1 MVSKEGL
8 KEQFDELG
16 VDPSEEVLDK
26 CLEICVNCGQDDPV
40 EFVEQWMAYSISHL
54 GGAEPTVQYLI
65 EMENKEFIKLP
76 KSGFT
81 TKATSNAPSANL
93 RVYNEDSDDEQNDLL
108 GAYVCITPK
117 ADKRAISK
125 FQNHTPDVSKTA
137 FSPVSYSPLT
147 TSKRPKLESVKSGNA
162 VYTFGSYS
170 AASQT
175 TSGNKNVEIKLAEL
189 NDGTKYIGERTK
201 YMTTS
206 AIEDGLLVGA
216 RVYDIGKEISLKI
229 LADQKKKGIKMEDGE
244 SLTLSHCDNQSQ
256 ETVRCLG
263 KIFCGGRQD
272 TLDDKTCIFV
282 GFDENKSRIVQLDF
296 SRLKPSVAVFPGEI
310 CIISGNN
317 PRGKIFYVH
326 EIYSERIL
334 ENCPPPMKEQVTEPI
349 NLVIASAP
357 FTSEDNLL
365 FEYLDKLM
373 LNCQNNKPDVLIL
386 TGAFLPQKSNTIFDV
401 ALELDNHFKKMLSG
415 ISERMGDTKTII
427 VSSLN
432 DINSSAVYPTHPYK
446 LKIVRPYHNLF
457 FVPDPC
463 VVDINGVQIAL
474 TSTDITQHL
483 ADSEY
488 CVNAG
493 GDKIRRFVNYLFHQK
508 SFYPLYPPK
517 ISTDLKLLHEYGTI
531 NKIPNILVVP
541 SDLKYYMRDIN
552 NCLCINPGRLED
564 QNKEGTIARVT
575 IQAPKDASKGLSSFL
590 SGQIVHI

>member
-1 MVSKEGL
+1 M
-8 KEQFDELG
+8 
-16 VDPSEEVLDK
+16 
-26 CLEICVNCGQDDPV
+26 
-40 EFVEQWMAYSISHL
+40 
-54 GGAEPTVQYLI
+54 
-65 EMENKEFIKLP
+65 
-76 KSGFT
+76 
-81 TKATSNAPSANL
+81 
-93 RVYNEDSDDEQNDLL
+93 
-108 GAYVCITPK
+108 
-117 ADKRAISK
+117 
-125 FQNHTPDVSKTA
+125 
-137 FSPVSYSPLT
+137 
-147 TSKRPKLESVKSGNA
+147 KSGNA
-162 VYTFGSYS
+162 VYTFGNYS

-175 TSGNKNVEIKLAEL
+175 TNGNKNVEIKLAEL
-189 NDGTKYIGERTK
+189 NDGTKYIGKRTK

-206 AIEDGLLVGA
+206 VIEDGHLVGA

-229 LADQKKKGIKMEDGE
+229 LADQKKKGIKMEDEE
-244 SLTLSHCDNQSQ
+244 SLSLSHCDQQSQ
-256 ETVRCLG
+256 ESVRCLG

-296 SRLKPSVAVFPGEI
+296 SRLKPSVAIFPGEI

-326 EIYSERIL
+326 EIYSERTL
-334 ENCPPPMKEQVTEPI
+334 ENCPPPMNEQLSKPI

-386 TGAFLPQKSNTIFDV
+386 TGAFLPQKSNMIFDV

-432 DINSSAVYPTHPYK
+432 DINSSAVYPTQPYV
-446 LKIVRPYHNLF
+446 LKTVRPFPNLY

-463 VVDINGVQIAL
+463 IVDINGVQIAL

-488 CVNAG
+488 CV
-493 GDKIRRFVNYLFHQK
+493 
-508 SFYPLYPPK
+508 
-517 ISTDLKLLHEYGTI
+517 
-531 NKIPNILVVP
+531 
-541 SDLKYYMRDIN
+541 
-552 NCLCINPGRLED
+552 
-564 QNKEGTIARVT
+564 
-575 IQAPKDASKGLSSFL
+575 
-590 SGQIVHI
+590 